1 MPVDL
6 NYKTRLPWILGAIFF
21 VIYILTLNRWV
32 TLDSLAV
39 LAPIVGWDFWGLR
52 MNSPIFRLVTSPCQ
66 LLSPASSILFIS
78 VLNAVLASFALV
90 WLARAVMLLPQDR
103 CTDQRVRNDDP
114 DGLYVSKL
122 SWIPPLLAVC
132 SLGFT
137 FAFWED
143 ATGAFP
149 AIINIFFLSYIVRN
163 TLEHRLDGENFWI
176 YRAAAVYSIALVN
189 NWMMILLLPFWIG
202 SLIWINGTNLL
213 KYSTLIIRSFLC
225 FLPGLLFFLY
235 TPIIEYIEGRSDLDF
250 FNLLK
255 MSLSQHA
262 SGATSIPPYILFIFS
277 TFSIIPLILLSIKW
291 DQSRSSG
298 GNAGI
303 NTSMTRISVRLM
315 NLFFFVY
322 AGAVAFDLP
331 VCPSHLTPGFEGLEF
346 HYIAALVLGFATG
359 YLLIVFHEPITERR
373 QKRFKVSGMMNLF
386 RPVIFAFTLIC
397 GIGMMGGL
405 IYKNYPQIQANNG
418 DTLYD
423 LGCNLLDDIQKIDK
437 DKPVTLFSDDPTCIY
452 LVRATMA
459 RKGVQDPY
467 IFVDTRFLSYPWYHR
482 RMAKFYP
489 ERWKNYFAEATEI
502 GYLDNSNVSQWL
514 MQYTKQEHTYYLH
527 PSFGYFFEACK
538 PTLSGL
544 LTKLTPYQDDDVSL
558 WVFTPEEKEA
568 ALSYWKAEQPV
579 LDKIPR
585 LPEEKLKHGNIAF
598 TAAFYSRILNN
609 YAVEL
614 AKANDRSDAI
624 AFCETALSLYPRNLS
639 AYANK
644 HYYQTGVTTF
654 ISDDEVHRS
663 EELFNSYNSSWENVF
678 RICGKIDLPGPLYEK
693 SDMPSPLFAMGT
705 LFSQN
710 HQWRQAYQCFLR
722 VQQYDPNQIQNM
734 TALAYVDSMIGENE
748 RALNLI
754 RRVKAY
760 WKQSSK
766 SSSDIVTLDTQE
778 AACLLSI
785 GKKEEALLLLNEAR
799 KNNPQDPRILNML
812 SRAYI
817 ENENFEEAL
826 NLVDRIL
833 TSSPDNFDNLYRKSV
848 CLLGLDR
855 AAEALPILDNLLRKN
870 PLNGSIISLRI
881 TALLKLKRFDE
892 ARAVYEGMLK
902 EDKDDVSAMIGLGK
916 VAEEAGDPDEALKQY
931 TRALNNEYILPVQ
944 IGWIVD
950 SMLAMNKTDEARQV
964 YEKLLQENKDD
975 VSAMIG
981 MGKVAEKAGDND
993 GAVKWYT
1000 DALNHKD
1007 VLPSHKTW
1015 LEERIQLIKDGKT
1028 DQPAS

>member
-52 MNSPIFRLVTSPCQ
+52 MNSPLFRLVTSPCQ

-78 VLNAVLASFALV
+78 VLNAVLASFSLV

-132 SLGFT
+132 SLGFM

-149 AIINIFFLSYIVRN
+149 AIINVFFLSYIVRN
-163 TLEHRLDGENFWI
+163 TLEYRLDGENFWI

-189 NWMMILLLPFWIG
+189 NWVMILLLPFWIG

-213 KYSTLIIRSFLC
+213 RYSTLIVRSFLC

-235 TPIIEYIEGRSDLDF
+235 TPTIEYIEGRSDLGF
-250 FNLLK
+250 FNLLA
-255 MSLSQHA
+255 MSLKQHA
-262 SGATSIPPYILFIFS
+262 SSVTSIPPYILFIFS

-303 NTSMTRISVRLM
+303 NTAMTRISVRLM
-315 NLFFFVY
+315 NLFFFLY
-322 AGAVAFDLP
+322 AGAVAFELP

-359 YLLIVFHEPITERR
+359 YLLIVFHEPVTERR
-373 QKRFKVSGMMNLF
+373 QKRFKVSDFMNLI
-386 RPVIFAFTLIC
+386 RPVIFVFVLIC
-397 GIGMMGGL
+397 GVAMLGGL
-405 IYKNYPQIQANNG
+405 IYKNYPQIQANNSN
-418 DTLYD
+418 TLYD

-437 DKPVTLFSDDPTCIY
+437 DKPVTLLSDDPTCIY

-502 GYLDNSNVSQWL
+502 GYLDNSNISQWL
-514 MQYTKQEHTYYLH
+514 MLYAKQEHTYYLH

-544 LTKLTPYQDDDVSL
+544 LTQLTPYQDDDVSL
-558 WVFTPEEKEA
+558 WVFSPEEKEA
-568 ALSYWKAEQPV
+568 ALNYWKAEETV

-598 TAAFYSRILNN
+598 VAAFYSRMLNN

-614 AKANDRSDAI
+614 AKANDRTDAI
-624 AFCETALSLYPRNLS
+624 QFCEEALSLYPRNLA
-639 AYANK
+639 AYMNK
-644 HYYQTGVTTF
+644 HYYQTGLSTY
-654 ISDDEVHRS
+654 DDEGQHRYD
-663 EELFNSYNSSWENVF
+663 ELFNNYNSSWETVSLF
-678 RICGKIDLPGPLYEK
+678 CGKPDLPRPLYE
-693 SDMPSPLFAMGT
+693 MGT

-722 VQQYDPNQIQNM
+722 VQQYEPNQIQNM
-734 TALAYVDSMIGENE
+734 TALAYVDSMIGESD
-748 RALNLI
+748 RALKLI
-754 RRVKAY
+754 REAKAY
-760 WKQSSK
+760 WKQSGQSN
-766 SSSDIVTLDTQE
+766 SDTISLDTQE
-778 AACLLSI
+778 AACLLST
-785 GKKEEALLLLNEAR
+785 GKTEEALALLNEAR
-799 KNNPQDPRILNML
+799 KNNPQDQRILNML

-817 ENENFEEAL
+817 ENGNYQEAL
-826 NLVDRIL
+826 TLIDRIL
-833 TSSPDNFDNLYRKSV
+833 TSAPDNFDNLYRKAI

-855 AAEALPILDNLLRKN
+855 ANDALNILDNLLRKN
-870 PLNGSIISLRI
+870 PLNNSIISLRI

-892 ARAVYEGMLK
+892 ARAVYEGMLR

-916 VAEEAGDPDEALKQY
+916 VAEEAGNPDEALKQY
-931 TRALNNEYILPVQ
+931 ERALSNEYILPVQ

-950 SMLAMNKTDEARQV
+950 SMLAMNKTDEARKV

-975 VSAMIG
+975 VPAMIG
-981 MGKVAEKAGDND
+981 MGKVAEKAGDNE
-993 GAVKWYT
+993 GAIKWYT

-1007 VLPSHKTW
+1007 VLPAYKTW
-1015 LEERIQLIKDGKT
+1015 LEERLQLIKDGKNN
-1028 DQPAS
+1028 PSES

>member
-52 MNSPIFRLVTSPCQ
+52 MNSPLFRLVTSPCQ

-78 VLNAVLASFALV
+78 VLNAVLASFSLV

-132 SLGFT
+132 SLGFM

-149 AIINIFFLSYIVRN
+149 AIINVFFLSYIVRN
-163 TLEHRLDGENFWI
+163 TLEYRLDGENFWI

-189 NWMMILLLPFWIG
+189 NWVMILLLPFWIG

-213 KYSTLIIRSFLC
+213 RYSTLIVRSFLC

-235 TPIIEYIEGRSDLDF
+235 TPTIEYIEGRSDLGF
-250 FNLLK
+250 FNLLA
-255 MSLSQHA
+255 MSLKQHA
-262 SGATSIPPYILFIFS
+262 SSVTSIPPYILFIFS

-303 NTSMTRISVRLM
+303 NTAMTRISVRLM
-315 NLFFFVY
+315 NLFFFLY
-322 AGAVAFDLP
+322 AGAVAFELP

-359 YLLIVFHEPITERR
+359 YLLIVFHEPVTERR
-373 QKRFKVSGMMNLF
+373 QKRFKVSDFMNLI
-386 RPVIFAFTLIC
+386 RPVIFVFVLIC
-397 GIGMMGGL
+397 GVAMLGGL
-405 IYKNYPQIQANNG
+405 IYKNYPQIQANNSN
-418 DTLYD
+418 TLYD

-437 DKPVTLFSDDPTCIY
+437 DKPVTLLSDDPTCIY

-502 GYLDNSNVSQWL
+502 GYLDNSNISQWL
-514 MQYTKQEHTYYLH
+514 MLYAKQEHTYYLH

-544 LTKLTPYQDDDVSL
+544 LTQLTPYQDDDVSL
-558 WVFTPEEKEA
+558 WVFSPEEKEA
-568 ALSYWKAEQPV
+568 ALNYWKAEQTV

-598 TAAFYSRILNN
+598 VAAFYSRMLNN

-614 AKANDRSDAI
+614 AKANDRTDAI
-624 AFCETALSLYPRNLS
+624 QFCEEALSLYPRNLA
-639 AYANK
+639 AYMNK
-644 HYYQTGVTTF
+644 HYYQTGLSTY
-654 ISDDEVHRS
+654 DDEGQHRYD
-663 EELFNSYNSSWENVF
+663 ELFNNYNSSWETVSLF
-678 RICGKIDLPGPLYEK
+678 CGKPDLPRPLYE
-693 SDMPSPLFAMGT
+693 MGT

-722 VQQYDPNQIQNM
+722 VQQYEPNQIQNM
-734 TALAYVDSMIGENE
+734 TALAYVDSMIGESD
-748 RALNLI
+748 RALKLI
-754 RRVKAY
+754 REAKAY
-760 WKQSSK
+760 WKQSGQSN
-766 SSSDIVTLDTQE
+766 SDTISLDTQE
-778 AACLLSI
+778 AACLLST
-785 GKKEEALLLLNEAR
+785 GKTEEALALLNEAR
-799 KNNPQDPRILNML
+799 KNNPQDQRILNML

-817 ENENFEEAL
+817 ENGNYQEAL
-826 NLVDRIL
+826 TLIDRIL
-833 TSSPDNFDNLYRKSV
+833 TSAPDNFDNLYRKAI

-855 AAEALPILDNLLRKN
+855 ANDALNILDNLLRKN
-870 PLNGSIISLRI
+870 PLNNSIISLRI

-892 ARAVYEGMLK
+892 ARAVYEGMLR

-916 VAEEAGDPDEALKQY
+916 VAEEAGNPEEALKQY
-931 TRALNNEYILPVQ
+931 ERALSNEYILPVQ

-950 SMLAMNKTDEARQV
+950 SMLAMNKTDEARKV

-975 VSAMIG
+975 VPAMIG
-981 MGKVAEKAGDND
+981 MGKVAEKAGDNE
-993 GAVKWYT
+993 GAIKWYT

-1007 VLPSHKTW
+1007 VLPAYKTW
-1015 LEERIQLIKDGKT
+1015 LNERLQLIKDGKNS
-1028 DQPAS
+1028 PSES

>member
-52 MNSPIFRLVTSPCQ
+52 LNSPLFRLVTSPCQ

-78 VLNAVLASFALV
+78 VLNAVLASFSLV

-132 SLGFT
+132 SLGFM

-149 AIINIFFLSYIVRN
+149 AIINVFFLSYIVRN
-163 TLEHRLDGENFWI
+163 TLEYRLDGENFWI

-189 NWMMILLLPFWIG
+189 NWVMILLLPFWIG

-213 KYSTLIIRSFLC
+213 RYSTLIVRSFLC

-235 TPIIEYIEGRSDLDF
+235 TPTIEYIEGRSDLGF
-250 FNLLK
+250 FNLLA
-255 MSLSQHA
+255 MSLKQHA
-262 SGATSIPPYILFIFS
+262 SSVTSIPPYILFIFS

-303 NTSMTRISVRLM
+303 NTAMTRISVRLM
-315 NLFFFVY
+315 NLFFFLY
-322 AGAVAFDLP
+322 AGAVAFELP

-359 YLLIVFHEPITERR
+359 YLLIVFHEPVTERR
-373 QKRFKVSGMMNLF
+373 QKRFKVSDFMNLI
-386 RPVIFAFTLIC
+386 RPVIFVFVLIC
-397 GIGMMGGL
+397 GVAMLGGL
-405 IYKNYPQIQANNG
+405 IYKNYPQIQANNSN
-418 DTLYD
+418 TLYD

-437 DKPVTLFSDDPTCIY
+437 DKPVTLLSDDPTCIY

-502 GYLDNSNVSQWL
+502 GYLDNSNISQWL
-514 MQYTKQEHTYYLH
+514 MLYAKQEHTYYLH

-544 LTKLTPYQDDDVSL
+544 LTQLTPYQDDDVSL
-558 WVFTPEEKEA
+558 WVFSPEEKEA
-568 ALSYWKAEQPV
+568 ALNYWKAEQTV

-598 TAAFYSRILNN
+598 VAAFYSRMLNN

-614 AKANDRSDAI
+614 AKANDRTDAI
-624 AFCETALSLYPRNLS
+624 QFCEEALSLYPRNLA
-639 AYANK
+639 AYMNK
-644 HYYQTGVTTF
+644 HYYQTGLSTY
-654 ISDDEVHRS
+654 DDEGQHRYD
-663 EELFNSYNSSWENVF
+663 ELFNNYNSSWETVSLF
-678 RICGKIDLPGPLYEK
+678 CGKPDLPRPLYE
-693 SDMPSPLFAMGT
+693 MGT

-722 VQQYDPNQIQNM
+722 VQQYEPNQIQNM
-734 TALAYVDSMIGENE
+734 TALAYVDSMIGESD
-748 RALNLI
+748 RALKLI
-754 RRVKAY
+754 REAKAY
-760 WKQSSK
+760 WKQSGQSN
-766 SSSDIVTLDTQE
+766 SDTISLDTQE
-778 AACLLSI
+778 AACLLST
-785 GKKEEALLLLNEAR
+785 GKTEEALALLNEAR
-799 KNNPQDPRILNML
+799 KNNPQDQRILNML

-817 ENENFEEAL
+817 ENGNYQEAL
-826 NLVDRIL
+826 TLIDRIL
-833 TSSPDNFDNLYRKSV
+833 TSAPDNFDNLYRKAI

-855 AAEALPILDNLLRKN
+855 ANDALNILDNLLRKN
-870 PLNGSIISLRI
+870 PLNNSIISLRI

-892 ARAVYEGMLK
+892 ARAVYEGMLR

-916 VAEEAGDPDEALKQY
+916 VAEEAGNPDEALKQY
-931 TRALNNEYILPVQ
+931 ERALSNEYILPMQ

-950 SMLAMNKTDEARQV
+950 SMLAMNKTDEARKV

-975 VSAMIG
+975 VPAMIG
-981 MGKVAEKAGDND
+981 MGKVAEKAGDNE
-993 GAVKWYT
+993 GAIKWYT

-1007 VLPSHKTW
+1007 VLPAYKTW
-1015 LEERIQLIKDGKT
+1015 LNEKLQLIKDGKNS
-1028 DQPAS
+1028 PSES

>member
-52 MNSPIFRLVTSPCQ
+52 MNSPLFRLVTSPCQ

-78 VLNAVLASFALV
+78 VLNAVLASFSLV

-132 SLGFT
+132 SLGFM

-149 AIINIFFLSYIVRN
+149 AIINVFFLSYIVRN
-163 TLEHRLDGENFWI
+163 TLEYRLDGENFWI

-189 NWMMILLLPFWIG
+189 NWVMILLLPFWIG
-202 SLIWINGTNLL
+202 SLIWIIGTNLL
-213 KYSTLIIRSFLC
+213 RYSTLIVRSFLC

-235 TPIIEYIEGRSDLDF
+235 TPTIEYIEGRSDLGF
-250 FNLLK
+250 FNLLA
-255 MSLSQHA
+255 MSLKQHA
-262 SGATSIPPYILFIFS
+262 SSVTSIPPYILFIFS

-303 NTSMTRISVRLM
+303 NTAMTRISVRLM
-315 NLFFFVY
+315 NLFFFLY
-322 AGAVAFDLP
+322 AGAVAFELP

-359 YLLIVFHEPITERR
+359 YLLIVFHEPVTERR
-373 QKRFKVSGMMNLF
+373 QKRFKVSDFMNLI
-386 RPVIFAFTLIC
+386 RPVIFVFVLIC
-397 GIGMMGGL
+397 GVAMLGGL
-405 IYKNYPQIQANNG
+405 IYKNYPQIQANNSN
-418 DTLYD
+418 TLYD

-437 DKPVTLFSDDPTCIY
+437 DKPVTLLSDDPTCIY

-502 GYLDNSNVSQWL
+502 GYLDNSNISQWL
-514 MQYTKQEHTYYLH
+514 MLYAKQEHTYYLH

-544 LTKLTPYQDDDVSL
+544 LTQLTPYQDDDVSL
-558 WVFTPEEKEA
+558 WVFSPEEKEA
-568 ALSYWKAEQPV
+568 ALNYWKAEQAI

-598 TAAFYSRILNN
+598 VAAFYSRMLNN

-614 AKANDRSDAI
+614 AKANDRTDAI
-624 AFCETALSLYPRNLS
+624 QFCEEALSLYPRNLA
-639 AYANK
+639 AYMNK
-644 HYYQTGVTTF
+644 HYYQTGLSTY
-654 ISDDEVHRS
+654 DDEGQHRYD
-663 EELFNSYNSSWENVF
+663 ELFNNYNSSWETVSLF
-678 RICGKIDLPGPLYEK
+678 CGKPDLPRPLYE
-693 SDMPSPLFAMGT
+693 MGT

-722 VQQYDPNQIQNM
+722 VQQYEPNQIQNM
-734 TALAYVDSMIGENE
+734 TALAYVDSMIGESD
-748 RALNLI
+748 RALKLI
-754 RRVKAY
+754 REAKAY
-760 WKQSSK
+760 WKQSGQSN
-766 SSSDIVTLDTQE
+766 SDTISLDTQE
-778 AACLLSI
+778 AACLLST
-785 GKKEEALLLLNEAR
+785 GKTEEALALLNEAR
-799 KNNPQDPRILNML
+799 KNNPQDQRILNML

-817 ENENFEEAL
+817 ENGNYQEAL
-826 NLVDRIL
+826 TLIDRIL
-833 TSSPDNFDNLYRKSV
+833 TSAPDNFDNLYRKAI

-855 AAEALPILDNLLRKN
+855 ANDALNILDNLLRKN
-870 PLNGSIISLRI
+870 PLNNSIISLRI

-892 ARAVYEGMLK
+892 ARAVYEGMLR

-916 VAEEAGDPDEALKQY
+916 VAEEAGNPDEALKQY
-931 TRALNNEYILPVQ
+931 ERALSNEYILPVQ

-950 SMLAMNKTDEARQV
+950 SMLAMNKTDEARKV

-975 VSAMIG
+975 VPAMIG
-981 MGKVAEKAGDND
+981 MGKVAEKAGDNE
-993 GAVKWYT
+993 GAIKWYT

-1007 VLPSHKTW
+1007 VLPAYKTW
-1015 LEERIQLIKDGKT
+1015 LNERLQLIKDGKNS
-1028 DQPAS
+1028 PSES

>member
-32 TLDSLAV
+32 SLDSLAV

-52 MNSPIFRLVTSPCQ
+52 MNSPLFRLVTSPCQ

-78 VLNAVLASFALV
+78 VLNAVLASFSLV

-132 SLGFT
+132 SLGFM

-149 AIINIFFLSYIVRN
+149 SIINIFFLSYIVRN

-189 NWMMILLLPFWIG
+189 NWVMILLLPFWIG

-213 KYSTLIIRSFLC
+213 RYSTLIVRSFLC

-235 TPIIEYIEGRSDLDF
+235 TPAIEYIEGRSDLGF
-250 FNLLK
+250 FNLLA
-255 MSLSQHA
+255 MSLKQHA
-262 SGATSIPPYILFIFS
+262 SSVTSIPPYILFIFS

-303 NTSMTRISVRLM
+303 NTAMTRISVRLM
-315 NLFFFVY
+315 NLFFFLY
-322 AGAVAFDLP
+322 AGAVAFELP

-346 HYIAALVLGFATG
+346 HYIAALVLGFASG
-359 YLLIVFHEPITERR
+359 YLLIVFHEPVTERR
-373 QKRFKVSGMMNLF
+373 QKRFKVSDFMNLI
-386 RPVIFAFTLIC
+386 RPVIFVFVLIC
-397 GIGMMGGL
+397 GVAMLGGL
-405 IYKNYPQIQANNG
+405 IYKNYPQIQANNSN
-418 DTLYD
+418 TLYD

-437 DKPVTLFSDDPTCIY
+437 DKPVTLLSDDPTCIY

-502 GYLDNSNVSQWL
+502 GYLDNSNISQWL
-514 MQYTKQEHTYYLH
+514 MLYAKQEHTYYLH

-538 PTLSGL
+538 PTLTGL
-544 LTKLTPYQDDDVSL
+544 LTKMTPYQDDDVSL
-558 WVFTPEEKEA
+558 WVFSPEEKEA
-568 ALSYWKAEQPV
+568 ALNYWKSEQAV

-585 LPEEKLKHGNIAF
+585 LPEEKLKHGNNAF
-598 TAAFYSRILNN
+598 VAAFYSRMLNN

-614 AKANDRSDAI
+614 AKANDRTDAI
-624 AFCETALSLYPRNLS
+624 QFCEEALSLYPRNLA
-639 AYANK
+639 AYMNK
-644 HYYQTGVTTF
+644 HYYQTGLTTF
-654 ISDDEVHRS
+654 DDDSLHRY
-663 EELFNSYNSSWENVF
+663 EELFNSYNSSWETVTRF
-678 RICGKIDLPGPLYEK
+678 CGKTDLP
-693 SDMPSPLFAMGT
+693 DPLFKMGT

-710 HQWRQAYQCFLR
+710 YQWRQAYQCFLR
-722 VQQYDPNQIQNM
+722 VQQYEPNQIQNM
-734 TALAYVDSMIGENE
+734 TALAYVDSMIGESD
-748 RALNLI
+748 RALKLI
-754 RRVKAY
+754 REAKAY
-760 WKQSSK
+760 WKQSGK
-766 SSSDIVTLDTQE
+766 SNSDIISLDTQE
-778 AACLLSI
+778 AACLLST
-785 GKKEEALLLLNEAR
+785 GKTDEALALLNEAR
-799 KNNPQDPRILNML
+799 KNNPQDQRILNML

-817 ENENFEEAL
+817 ENGNYQEAL
-826 NLVDRIL
+826 TLIDRIL
-833 TSSPDNFDNLYRKSV
+833 TSAPDNFDNLYRKAI

-855 AAEALPILDNLLRKN
+855 ANDALNILDNLLRKN
-870 PLNGSIISLRI
+870 PLDNGIISLRI

-892 ARAVYEGMLK
+892 ACAVYEGMLRK
-902 EDKDDVSAMIGLGK
+902 DKDDVSAMIGLGK

-931 TRALNNEYILPVQ
+931 ERALSNEYILPVQ

-950 SMLAMNKTDEARQV
+950 SMLAMNKTDEARKV
-964 YEKLLQENKDD
+964 YEKLLQDNKDD

-981 MGKVAEKAGDND
+981 MGKVAEKAGDNE

-1000 DALNHKD
+1000 NALNHKD
-1007 VLPSHKTW
+1007 VLPAYKTW
-1015 LEERIQLIKDGKT
+1015 LDERLQLIKDGKNN
-1028 DQPAS
+1028 